1 MHFKINKSNLVYA
14 LSHVNKAV
22 SSKNT
27 IPILTGIK
35 FEITESGLT
44 LTGADSDISIQIEV
58 PLKTEG
64 KDIIELFEVGAIVL
78 PRYVYDI
85 VRKLPA
91 DEIEFKKTEK
101 LSVFIKSGLSEFR
114 INGYDVDEYPEIQAI
129 SDKKSFFIESS
140 LLKTMLRQ
148 TTFAISNNESR
159 PILTGVSWNLDGETL
174 KFYAT
179 DSHRLAVKEAI
190 VENAEEIKLA
200 GLVVPGKALKEL
212 AKILEDYDSRVKIV
226 ASSNQ
231 LYVEV
236 NNIVFISRILD
247 GTYPDIPRIIPK
259 QIESEITLN
268 RGQLIDSIER
278 ASLIA
283 RDSRNNIVKLVTLEN
298 NLVEVSSSSQELGN
312 VTELVEIHGIKGE
325 DVKISFNAKY
335 VLEALAAIEND
346 EIIIEFTGALSP
358 FMLKSVNQ
366 ENLLHLILPIRTH

>member
-312 VTELVEIHGIKGE
+312 VTELVEIHSIKGE